1 MKLSKLLSIITVFSF
16 NALFSQNCTPFE
28 VPFQE
33 GFNSDS
39 ATENCWTVLNEN
51 NDSDTWNL
59 NYTTNP
65 FEGNQSAVITTD
77 FNNGANDDW
86 LISPTITLSGDSR
99 LRFKYRVQSSSE
111 PNDFRV
117 MISANGTNP
126 NDFITLVQSTS
137 YSNTVY
143 QEMTVDLSPFIGN
156 IRLAWHVPQG
166 GLDGWRLY
174 IDDVIVEETP
184 SCLEVFEVNIA
195 TILPTS
201 VEISW
206 LNNIA
211 TEHHILALPCGSPA
225 PSASETGFIVTT
237 TNPTVITGL
246 TPNTCYDFYV
256 RAVCNSNDI
265 STWSNR
271 VSVTTQLAPPECGGQ
286 FTDNGGS
293 TANYLNNSN
302 STTTIC
308 PDNPGE
314 FVTVAFTAF
323 DTEANWD
330 GLYVYDGN
338 SETAPQIPS
347 SNGAG
352 FGALTIPGAFWGT
365 AIPGPFSSTSPEGC
379 LTFKF
384 KSDSVGTKAGWVAD
398 ITCAPFAACAK
409 PNSLNVSNITATSA
423 LLNWNQL
430 ANPDTNVATEW
441 EYLVLPCGVPQPTD
455 ATAGVSTSSNPLEI
469 LNLEPNTCY
478 DVYVRAVCN
487 ETTFSEWSAM
497 VSFQT
502 LCSTI
507 TLPLIETFNSTST
520 TENCWTVLNENND
533 SDSWDLNYTFNPF
546 EGDQSAIMY
555 TDGNNGNNNDWLISP
570 QVLLTGNQRLRY
582 RYRVQSATE
591 PNNFRVMLSTTGS
604 NPADFT
610 ETLVPLASYN
620 NIQYLET
627 TVDLGNYTGIVNI
640 AFHVPSGNID
650 GWRLYIDRVII
661 EENPT
666 CFEPNTISTVNTTT
680 TSAEFSWT
688 DNNSTTPQQWELL
701 VLPFDSPEPE
711 FNLPVGTGSI
721 ATSNTT
727 TISNLNSSTQYIL
740 FIRAICSD
748 TDRSNWSQGFVF
760 NTLPSND
767 ECMDAIVVP
776 VNSSSTCNQIA
787 SGLLNNATPST
798 EVLPSNCIGVAD
810 DDVWF
815 QFTATS
821 STLNI
826 SLQNVIGSTTNLNH
840 SVYSGECNNLALLY
854 CSAAN
859 KLNSLA
865 SNLIIGQ
872 TYFIRI
878 YSNSDQSQSVI
889 FDLCISTPSTCS
901 NANNVCGINVFAN
914 TTGVGSLG
922 TMGCLFST
930 PNATFFN
937 LKVAES
943 GPIVFLITQSTTLN
957 GNADLD
963 VDYAAWGPFTS
974 QEIACDA
981 INLPNGN
988 FLNPGIGVPITQTT
1002 GCSYSAAP
1010 TETFNIANAQA
1021 GQHYILLVT
1030 NFSDDPGFITI
1041 TQTNVNQPG
1050 AGSINCDGI
1059 RLNAFIDSNNNGT
1072 QDIGEFNFPLGQFHY
1087 EVNNNGVEHNIISPT
1102 GRYTIFDTDAT
1113 NNYNLNYSI
1122 NSDYSSMYSVNTS
1135 YSNVNVT
1142 NGGLTTYNFP
1152 VTIVQ
1157 NYNDIAV
1164 SMAPVNAPRAGSTYQ
1179 NKITITNNGNQT
1191 ISSGTVTFTKDNNLT
1206 ISNVNPTGSS
1216 TNTNGFT
1223 YPFSNLLPFE
1233 SRTLM
1238 VTLQVPIIPNV
1249 SIGQLL
1255 TNSIN
1260 ISFDDAVTENNSSS
1274 LTQAIIAAYDPN
1286 DKTESHGEKIL
1297 FSSFDESDYL
1307 NYTIRFENTGNIDAL
1322 DVIVTDLLDEKLDES
1337 SLIMLSS
1344 SHNYTLDRVENLL
1357 TWTFKDIQLPVS
1369 VPNSTIGKG
1378 YINFKIKPKPGFAV
1392 GDIIPN
1398 TANIYF
1404 DTNPAIV
1411 TNTFNTEFVETLGNT
1426 EFNASTIGLYPNPA
1440 KESFTIHNFGTEI
1453 ISEIAIYEISGKRIF
1468 QQTKSFET
1476 QTTIPVS
1483 NFAKG
1488 IYLVE
1493 IISENKSKVTKKLIV
1508 E

>member
-1 MKLSKLLSIITVFSF
+1 MKLNKLLSIITVLSF

-28 VPFQE
+28 IPFQE

-39 ATENCWTVLNEN
+39 ATESCWTVLNLN
-51 NDSDTWNL
+51 NDTDTWNL

-65 FEGNQSAVITTD
+65 FEGNQTAVIITD
-77 FNNGANDDW
+77 FNNGLNNDW
-86 LISPTITLSGDSR
+86 LISPTITISGNSR
-99 LRFKYRVQSSSE
+99 LRFKYRVQSSNE

-117 MISANGTNP
+117 MISVNGTNP
-126 NDFITLVQSTS
+126 TNFETLVPLAS
-137 YSNTVY
+137 YSNTTY
-143 QEMTVDLSPFIGN
+143 QEMTVNLATFQGDVN
-156 IRLAWHVPQG
+156 LAWHVPQG

-174 IDDVIVEETP
+174 IDDVIVEEIP
-184 SCLEVFEVNIA
+184 SCIEPLEVNLA

-201 VEISW
+201 VEVSW
-206 LNNIA
+206 LDDIA

-225 PSASETGFIVTT
+225 PSASDTGFIVTT

-256 RAVCNSNDI
+256 RAVCNQNDI
-265 STWSNR
+265 SVWSNR
-271 VSVTTQLAPPECGGQ
+271 VAGTTQLAPPECGGQ
-286 FTDNGGS
+286 FTDNGGL

-302 STTTIC
+302 ITTTIC
-308 PDNPGE
+308 PDNAGE

-323 DTEANWD
+323 DTEATWD

-338 SETAPQIPS
+338 SVTNPQIAS
-347 SNGAG
+347 TNNAG
-352 FGALTIPGAFWGT
+352 NSQLTMPGAFWGT
-365 AIPGPFSSTSPEGC
+365 VIPGPFSSTSPDGC

-384 KSDSVGTKAGWVAD
+384 LSDSSGTKAGWVAD
-398 ITCAPFAACAK
+398 ITCAPYPACKK
-409 PNSLNVSNITATSA
+409 PNGLYVSNITATSA

-430 ANPDTNVATEW
+430 PNPDTSVATEW

-507 TLPLIETFNSTST
+507 TLPLIETFNSNST
-520 TENCWTVLNENND
+520 TEDCWTVLNENND
-533 SDSWDLNYTFNPF
+533 NDSWNLNYTFNPF
-546 EGDQSAIMY
+546 EGNQSAILF

-570 QVLLTGNQRLRY
+570 QVSLTGNQRLRY

-591 PNNFRVMLSTTGS
+591 PNDFRVMLSTTGI

-610 ETLVPLASYN
+610 ETLVPLTSYN

-711 FNLPVGTGSI
+711 FNLPVGTGNLV
-721 ATSNTT
+721 TSNPA
-727 TISNLNSSTQYIL
+727 TILNLSPTTQYIL
-740 FIRAICSD
+740 FIRVICSD
-748 TDRSNWSQGFVF
+748 TDKSNWSQGFVF

-767 ECMDAIVVP
+767 ECIDAIVVP
-776 VNSSSTCNQIA
+776 VNSSSTCNQIVYGTISNSSA
-787 SGLLNNATPST
+787 SIEA
-798 EVLPSNCIGVAD
+798 LPAVCNGTAD

-815 QFTATS
+815 QFTATANAH
-821 STLNI
+821 TIALKNI
-826 SLQNVIGSTTNLNH
+826 VGSTTNLNH
-840 SVYSGECNNLALLY
+840 AVYTGECTNLTPLY
-854 CSAAN
+854 CSYAN
-859 KLNSLA
+859 ENSSLA
-865 SNLIIGQ
+865 NNLTVGQ

-878 YSNSDQSQSVI
+878 YSNSNVAQTVNFNI
-889 FDLCISTPSTCS
+889 CISTPPTCS
-901 NANNVCGINVFAN
+901 NANKVCGSYSYGNAI
-914 TTGVGSLG
+914 GVDSLG
-922 TMGCLFST
+922 TIGCLTSS

-943 GPIVFLITQSTTLN
+943 GPINFLLTQSTTLN

-963 VDYAAWGPFTS
+963 VDYVAWGPFTS

-981 INLPNGN
+981 VSGGALPLTGS
-988 FLNPGIGVPITQTT
+988 TT

-1010 TETFNIANAQA
+1010 TENFNITNAQA

-1030 NFSDDPGFITI
+1030 NFSNDPGFITI

-1059 RLNAFIDSNNNGT
+1059 RLNAFIDNNNNGI
-1072 QDIGEFNFPLGQFHY
+1072 QEASEFNFPLGQFHY
-1087 EVNNNGVEHNIISPT
+1087 EMNNDGIIHNIISPT

-1164 SMAPVNAPRAGSTYQ
+1164 SMAPVNAPRAGITYQ

-1191 ISSGTVTFTKDNNLT
+1191 IASGVLTFTRDNSLT
-1206 ISNVNPTGSS
+1206 INNVAPTGSS
-1216 TNTNGFT
+1216 INTNGFT

-1238 VTLQVPIIPNV
+1238 VTLNVPTIPNV

-1255 TNSIN
+1255 TNSVN
-1260 ISFDDAVTENNSSS
+1260 ISFEDTVTENNSSS

-1297 FSSFDESDYL
+1297 FSSFNEGDYL
-1307 NYTIRFENTGNIDAL
+1307 DYTIRFENTGNIDAL
-1322 DVIVTDLLDEKLDES
+1322 DVVVTDLIDEKLDET

-1404 DTNPAIV
+1404 DTNPAII
-1411 TNTFNTEFVETLGNT
+1411 TNTFNTEFVQTLGNT
-1426 EFNASTIGLYPNPA
+1426 EFNATTINLYPNPA
-1440 KESFTIHNFGTEI
+1440 KESFTIHNFGTETI
-1453 ISEIAIYEISGKRIF
+1453 GEISIYEVSGKKVF
-1468 QQTKSFET
+1468 SQTKTFDT
-1476 QTTIPVS
+1476 LTTITIS
-1483 NFAKG
+1483 DFAKG

-1493 IISENKSKVTKKLIV
+1493 IISKNKAKLTKKLII